1 MGWVRAAKSR
11 TAPAKAGRETRAPCE
26 RLLLK
31 ADHNLG
37 LAGRNLK
44 INATLAVG
52 SEGRVEV
59 DCGHWNRAL
68 PPALLHLQ
76 RVNRQNIV
84 TGFDSL
90 SIGKNEHWRQSRL
103 REGRVVARFRLLANR
118 HTLVGASELFTLVE
132 RSVGELA
139 AAPFAVNLGPQRNV
153 DLAAISR

>member
-1 MGWVRAAKSR
+1 VIWRYYANYSTRDDTSRCNWHHWMGWVRAAKSR
-11 TAPAKAGRETRAPCE
+11 TAPGKAGRETGTTCE

-52 SEGRVEV
+52 SDGRVEV

-76 RVNRQNIV
+76 RVNRQSIV

-90 SIGKNEHWRQSRL
+90 SIGKNEHCRQSRL
-103 REGRVVARFRLLANR
+103 RERRFVARFRLLA
-118 HTLVGASELFTLVE
+118 TVTPLLVPASFLPWLN
-132 RSVGELA
+132 
-139 AAPFAVNLGPQRNV
+139 AV
-153 DLAAISR
+153 